1 MQTQQLQKQAL
12 ALIVATVLLFV
23 SAVVYVLYAR
33 GAFEKTQSLVLISDD
48 SEGVSVGMP
57 LTFAGFNLGRV
68 QKIELSAEGNARI
81 LVGVPLSNAQWLR
94 TSSIFTLEKSLVGGA
109 RLRAFSGIL
118 EDPPLEDGAIRT
130 VLRGDASADVPRIAG
145 AARALLENLAAQTDR
160 QSALAATLQNLQAAT
175 DRLAGPSGALGL
187 LAGNARTLGQVNRAL
202 EQTSQLLASSN
213 QLMTNANQQVFGQG
227 QTLAQAADGQAPGT
241 VQQMNLALAQAQKL
255 LQEARNSLNQMNLVL
270 AEAQAVAQNTRLA
283 TEDLTL
289 LRQDVESNLKT
300 VEEMMQSL
308 QQRWPFSRD
317 SQIQLP

>member
-12 ALIVATVLLFV
+12 ALIFATLLLFV

-175 DRLAGPSGALGL
+175 DRLAGPQGALGL
-187 LAGNARTLGQVNRAL
+187 LAGNARTLAQVNRAL
-202 EQTSQLLASSN
+202 EQTSQLLTSSN

-227 QTLAQAADGQAPGT
+227 QTLAKTADGQAQGT
-241 VQQMNLALAQAQKL
+241 VQQMNLALAEAQKL

-317 SQIQLP
+317 SQLQLP

>member
-12 ALIVATVLLFV
+12 ALIVATLLLFV

-48 SEGVSVGMP
+48 SEGVSVGMA

-187 LAGNARTLGQVNRAL
+187 LAGNARTLAQVNRAL
-202 EQTSQLLASSN
+202 EQTRQLLASSN

-227 QTLAQAADGQAPGT
+227 QTLAKPADGRAQGT
-241 VQQMNLALAQAQKL
+241 VQQINLALAEAQKL

-270 AEAQAVAQNTRLA
+270 AEAQAVAQNTRRA
-283 TEDLTL
+283 TEDLAL

-308 QQRWPFSRD
+308 QQRWPFYRD
-317 SQIQLP
+317 SQLQLP

>member
-12 ALIVATVLLFV
+12 ALIVATLLLFV

-81 LVGVPLSNAQWLR
+81 LVGVPMSNAQWLR

-145 AARALLENLAAQTDR
+145 AARVLLENLAAQTDR
-160 QSALAATLQNLQAAT
+160 QSALAATLQNLQVAT
-175 DRLAGPSGALGL
+175 DRLAGPQGALGL
-187 LAGNARTLGQVNRAL
+187 LAGNARTLTQVNRAL

-227 QTLAQAADGQAPGT
+227 QTLTKAADGQTQGT
-241 VQQMNLALAQAQKL
+241 VQQMNLALAEAQKL

-300 VEEMMQSL
+300 VEEMMQTL

-317 SQIQLP
+317 SQLQLP

>member
-187 LAGNARTLGQVNRAL
+187 LAGNARTLAQVNRAL

-227 QTLAQAADGQAPGT
+227 QTLAQTADGQAPGT
-241 VQQMNLALAQAQKL
+241 VQQINLALAQAQKL

>member
-12 ALIVATVLLFV
+12 ALIVATLLLFV

-81 LVGVPLSNAQWLR
+81 LVGVPVSNAQWLR

-145 AARALLENLAAQTDR
+145 AARVLLENLAAQTDR
-160 QSALAATLQNLQAAT
+160 QSALAATLQNLQVAT
-175 DRLAGPSGALGL
+175 DRLAGPQGALGL
-187 LAGNARTLGQVNRAL
+187 LAGNARTLAQVNRAL
-202 EQTSQLLASSN
+202 EQTSQLLTSSN

-227 QTLAQAADGQAPGT
+227 QTLTKAADGQTQGT
-241 VQQMNLALAQAQKL
+241 VQQMNLALAEAQKL

-300 VEEMMQSL
+300 VEEMMQTL
-308 QQRWPFSRD
+308 QQRWPFSRG
-317 SQIQLP
+317 SQLQLP

>member
-227 QTLAQAADGQAPGT
+227 QTLAQTADGQAPGT
-241 VQQMNLALAQAQKL
+241 VQQINLALAQAQKL

>member
-48 SEGVSVGMP
+48 SEGVSVGMA

-187 LAGNARTLGQVNRAL
+187 LAGNARTLAQVNRAL

-227 QTLAQAADGQAPGT
+227 QTLAKPADGQAPGT
-241 VQQMNLALAQAQKL
+241 VQQINLALAEAQKL

-317 SQIQLP
+317 SQLQLP